1 VLEPRWGV
9 AYRWLGMIALCDRAL
24 SQCLGARASLWLS
37 RSLAL
42 SFAIALYW
50 FVKTAPEM
58 LDVVLRLGIITLS
71 WCAGLA
77 ALSAA
82 GRAPDDALAAARG
95 VLATRGLSL
104 ELARRQ
110 RPLAAALWIAR
121 HTGLLCLVLVALAF
135 GLTPE
140 PERALYFV
148 RVAVGVVFYVIALGL
163 GLGLLAHVC
172 ASLSKQRGQTLLI
185 LLVWLPEALS
195 AAYPELPGFVSTYG
209 HLLTRCLGGAA
220 V

>member
-1 VLEPRWGV
+1 VLDSRWVG
-9 AYRWLGMIALCDRAL
+9 AYRWLGMVALCDRAL
-24 SQCLGARASLWLS
+24 SRCLGARASIWVS
-37 RSLAL
+37 RSMAL
-42 SFAIALYW
+42 SFAIAMYW
-50 FVKTAPEM
+50 FVRTAPDM

-82 GRAPDDALAAARG
+82 GRAPEDAILAARS
-95 VLATRGLSL
+95 VLASRGLSV
-104 ELARRQ
+104 EAARRQ

-121 HTGLLCLVLVALAF
+121 QTGLLCLLLVVLAF

-140 PERALYFV
+140 PEHAMYFV
-148 RVAVGVVFYVIALGL
+148 RVGVGVMFYVIALGL
-163 GLGLLAHVC
+163 GLGLLAHIC

-220 V
+220 L